1 MKNCIHIREVNKYDL
16 NMNYLKTFNSVTEAA
31 NDVNGSTGNISLC
44 CMGKHKTA
52 YGFIWRY
59 ANDLEKTVN

>member
-1 MKNCIHIREVNKYDL
+1 
-16 NMNYLKTFNSVTEAA
+16 MNYLKTFNSVTEAA

-52 YGFIWRY
+52 YGYIWRY
-59 ANDLEKTVN
+59 VNDLEKSVS